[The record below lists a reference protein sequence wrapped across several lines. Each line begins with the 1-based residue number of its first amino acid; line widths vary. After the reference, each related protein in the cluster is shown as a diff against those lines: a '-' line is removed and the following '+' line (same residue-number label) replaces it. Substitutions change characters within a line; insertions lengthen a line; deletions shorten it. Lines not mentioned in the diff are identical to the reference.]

1 MSFNQYSDIYN
12 NNSNNNSKRHLIYS
26 EDGVIEVF
34 LEVTLE

>member
-1 MSFNQYSDIYN
+1 MSFNQYSDTCN
-12 NNSNNNSKRHLIYS
+12 NNSNNNIKRHLIYS